1 MNVLVLLRVCLRA
14 LLRNKMRSFLTMLG
28 IVIGVAAVIS
38 MVGITSGASASV
50 QDQIASLGDNVF
62 MLFSGNTNRSGTRL
76 AFGSRATITEEDLA
90 AIRAQCPDVRY
101 VSPAVRVSS
110 QVLYG
115 SQNWVTQILGVAPEF
130 TDIRRYD
137 IANGRMFNETD
148 VRGAAKVAVVGQT
161 VVDNLFQGTDPVGQ
175 TIRIRRLPFE
185 VIGVLSPKGQAAM
198 GQDQDDIILIPN
210 TTASKKFSG
219 GDTRVTMAFGSA
231 VSSQAVNAA
240 QQEITDVLRVRHH
253 IGPNDDDDFVIRTQA
268 DIASTVEQS
277 SRTMTILL
285 GSVALVS
292 LLVGGIGIMNIML
305 VSVTERTREIG
316 IRMSVGAQQ
325 SDILWQFLLE
335 SLLLAAL
342 GGLVGVVLGAGV
354 SAIISKFAGWP
365 TQVSPV
371 AAAVAVAFAGI
382 VGIFFGFYPAR
393 KASLLDPIDALRYE

>member
-1 MNVLVLLRVCLRA
+1 MNVVVLLRVCLRA
-14 LLRNKMRSFLTMLG
+14 LMRNKMRSFLTMLG

-38 MVGITSGASASV
+38 MVGITSGARSSV
-50 QDQIASLGDNVF
+50 EQQIASLGDNVF
-62 MLFSGNTNRSGTRL
+62 MLFSGNSNRSGTRL
-76 AFGSRATITEEDLA
+76 AFGSRSTITEEDIE
-90 AIRAQCPDVRY
+90 AIRSQCPDVRY
-101 VSPAVRVSS
+101 ITPAVRANS

-115 SQNWVTQILGVAPEF
+115 SQNWATQILGVTPEF
-130 TDIRRYD
+130 TDIRRYE
-137 IANGRMFNETD
+137 IASGRMFNETD
-148 VRGAAKVAVVGQT
+148 VRGAAKVCVIGQT
-161 VVDNLFQGTDPVGQ
+161 VVDNLFEGTDPVGQ

-198 GQDQDDIILIPN
+198 GQDQDDIILVPN
-210 TTASKKFSG
+210 TTASKKFFS
-219 GDTRVTMAFGSA
+219 GDTRVSMAFGSVTSAQA
-231 VSSQAVNAA
+231 VSSAE
-240 QQEITDVLRVRHH
+240 QEMTDVLRARHH

-316 IRMSVGAQQ
+316 IRMSVGARQ
-325 SDILWQFLLE
+325 SNILWQFLLE

-342 GGLVGVVLGAGV
+342 GGLLGVLLGVGV
-354 SAIISKFAGWP
+354 SATISKFAGWA

-393 KASLLDPIDALRYE
+393 KASLLDPIEALRYE